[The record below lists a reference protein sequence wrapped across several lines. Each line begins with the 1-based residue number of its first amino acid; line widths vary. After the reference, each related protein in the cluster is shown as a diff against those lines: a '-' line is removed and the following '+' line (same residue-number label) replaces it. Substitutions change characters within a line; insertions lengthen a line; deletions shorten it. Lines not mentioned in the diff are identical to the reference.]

1 MLSLLAEWHLGHVN
15 ESCAP
20 WGRDFDTYIG
30 YLGGNEGFYNHGAGG
45 FADWHA
51 CGHELSPSK
60 CDGCSTLYEGE
71 YSTSVYTARAQ
82 WLIRQWQP
90 PSSPLFLYLAWQ
102 AVHEPLEVPDR
113 YLASFGHIA
122 DRSRRVYAGMLAA
135 LDEGIGNI
143 TSTLHTSALA
153 NSSVVVL
160 SNDNGGMSGT
170 YGMECCKCGTSCGG
184 LNFPY
189 RGYKDGFYEGGFR
202 GIGLVWAPAIL
213 RPPPGSYTQYTPL
226 LWVGDWYATLLSA
239 AGHGAG
245 GTIRSTV
252 PPSVQASLR
261 TGAIDSIDAWGALLA
276 TANGKAPVQAPRDEV
291 LLAGIDVDKQ
301 GAALRVGRHKLLVG
315 SWGDDR
321 WCDLNVSGFSPAY
334 PAPAA
339 APGLGG
345 EGGLYCMHL
354 DTEGAASVH
363 HADES
368 RAGAPPPPPWWDR
381 VAGLYDVEADPREQH
396 DLQAAFPEL
405 VKQLLHK
412 LLLYNASVAPS
423 IHQPSDPAGKEHANQ
438 TGCIGPWRGVR
449 EWW

>member
-1 MLSLLAEWHLGHVN
+1 MA
-15 ESCAP
+15 
-20 WGRDFDTYIG
+20 R
-30 YLGGNEGFYNHGAGG
+30 GAL
-45 FADWHA
+45 ADWHA

-170 YGMECCKCGTSCGG
+170 YGMECCKCRTSCGG

-202 GIGLVWAPAIL
+202 GIGLVWAPAI
-213 RPPPGSYTQYTPL
+213 P
-226 LWVGDWYATLLSA
+226 ATARVVHAIHAVALGGRLVCHLLSA

-276 TANGKAPVQAPRDEV
+276 TANGKRCASTA
-291 LLAGIDVDKQ
+291 DKCCSP
-301 GAALRVGRHKLLVG
+301 G
-315 SWGDDR
+315 STW
-321 WCDLNVSGFSPAY
+321 
-334 PAPAA
+334 
-339 APGLGG
+339 
-345 EGGLYCMHL
+345 
-354 DTEGAASVH
+354 T
-363 HADES
+363 
-368 RAGAPPPPPWWDR
+368 RAR
-381 VAGLYDVEADPREQH
+381 R
-396 DLQAAFPEL
+396 
-405 VKQLLHK
+405 
-412 LLLYNASVAPS
+412 
-423 IHQPSDPAGKEHANQ
+423 
-438 TGCIGPWRGVR
+438 
-449 EWW
+449 